1 MARKHVQIQDSEVE
15 FPADVQLVS
24 TTDLR
29 GVITYANPAFCRIAG
44 YQVDELVGHN
54 HNLVRHPD
62 MPKAAFA
69 DLWDRLKEGNPWRG
83 MVKNR
88 CKDGRYYWVD
98 AYVTPIYENG
108 KISGY
113 QSVRCKPEPQLK
125 QVAAQ
130 AYQALL
136 KAEQGGT
143 SKLPSLH
150 SARPLLLGLLMLV
163 LFGWAAFSQ
172 GALTVLLML
181 LPLLAVAGTY
191 WRELIS
197 LPRYLKRLGQQ
208 YDSLTRL
215 VYSGDAPGAIA
226 DFHLKMLQA
235 RIRTVLGRVNDAT
248 HPLQTLATDLQDSS
262 HQAFLDI
269 NEQDAQTQQMAAA
282 MTQMASTAHEI
293 ARNIQDTNS
302 QVTEARSSCQHTV
315 QQLDQTEQQM
325 ELLAR
330 QAEHAFHSA
339 VELANESERIGSVM
353 GEIQGIAEQ
362 TNLLALN
369 AAIEAARAGEQGR
382 GFAVVADEVRN
393 LAGRT
398 AQSTSEIQT
407 MIENLQQGVARA
419 VNVMQECSREM
430 DSCVDQSSQ
439 ANNAMEEVQGI
450 VVLISDMSSQIAS
463 AAEQQQATSA
473 DIATNL
479 NRISDISDLN
489 YQGIERVAETSQ
501 QLDSLAEQQ
510 EGLVQRFRLSA

>member
-44 YQVDELVGHN
+44 YHVDELVGHN

-130 AYQALL
+130 AYQSLL
-136 KAEQGGT
+136 KAEQGGA

-150 SARPLLLGLLMLV
+150 SARPLLLGLLMLG

-172 GALTVLLML
+172 GALTMLLML
-181 LPLLAVAGTY
+181 LPLLAVAGAY

-382 GFAVVADEVRN
+382 GFAVVADEVRTLSTRTHKATEQIQGSIRQIQQTLGRWQGMMQDN
-393 LAGRT
+393 LAQTRECALMTRQGSGNLHLVLGEIDQVT
-398 AQSTSEIQT
+398 EFST
-407 MIENLQQGVARA
+407 
-419 VNVMQECSREM
+419 
-430 DSCVDQSSQ
+430 
-439 ANNAMEEVQGI
+439 
-450 VVLISDMSSQIAS
+450 QIAA
-463 AAEQQQATSA
+463 AAEQQQAVVEE
-473 DIATNL
+473 
-479 NRISDISDLN
+479 ISRNIHQISQYSRAN
-489 YQGIERVAETSQ
+489 SQ
-501 QLDSLAEQQ
+501 KIQAVDNSSQ
-510 EGLVQRFRLSA
+510 ELLKRASELRGLSQTFG

>member
-125 QVAAQ
+125 LVAAQ

-136 KAEQGGT
+136 KAEQGGA

-293 ARNIQDTNS
+293 ARNILDTNS

-382 GFAVVADEVRN
+382 GFAVVADEVRTLSTRTHKATEQIQGSIRQIQQTLGRWQGMMQDN
-393 LAGRT
+393 LAQTRECALMTRQGSGNLHLVLGEIDQVT
-398 AQSTSEIQT
+398 EFST
-407 MIENLQQGVARA
+407 
-419 VNVMQECSREM
+419 
-430 DSCVDQSSQ
+430 
-439 ANNAMEEVQGI
+439 
-450 VVLISDMSSQIAS
+450 QIAA
-463 AAEQQQATSA
+463 AAEQQQAVVEE
-473 DIATNL
+473 
-479 NRISDISDLN
+479 ISRNIHQISQYSRAN
-489 YQGIERVAETSQ
+489 SQ
-501 QLDSLAEQQ
+501 KIQAVDNSSQ
-510 EGLVQRFRLSA
+510 ELLKRASELRGLSQTFG

>member
-44 YQVDELVGHN
+44 YHVDELVGHN

-136 KAEQGGT
+136 KAEQGGA

-150 SARPLLLGLLMLV
+150 SARPLLLGLLMLG

-382 GFAVVADEVRN
+382 GFAVVADEVRTLSTRTHKATEQIQGSIRQIQQTLGRWQGMMQDN
-393 LAGRT
+393 LAQTRECALMTRQGSGNLHLVLGEIDQVT
-398 AQSTSEIQT
+398 EFST
-407 MIENLQQGVARA
+407 
-419 VNVMQECSREM
+419 
-430 DSCVDQSSQ
+430 
-439 ANNAMEEVQGI
+439 
-450 VVLISDMSSQIAS
+450 QIAA
-463 AAEQQQATSA
+463 AAEQQQAVVEE
-473 DIATNL
+473 
-479 NRISDISDLN
+479 ISRNIHQISQYSRAN
-489 YQGIERVAETSQ
+489 SQ
-501 QLDSLAEQQ
+501 KIQAVDNSSQ
-510 EGLVQRFRLSA
+510 ELLKRASELRGLSQTCG

>member
-382 GFAVVADEVRN
+382 GFAVVADEVRTLSTRTHKATEQIQGSIRQIQQTLGRWQGMMQDN
-393 LAGRT
+393 LAQTRECALMTRQGSGNLHLVLGEIDQVT
-398 AQSTSEIQT
+398 EFST
-407 MIENLQQGVARA
+407 
-419 VNVMQECSREM
+419 
-430 DSCVDQSSQ
+430 
-439 ANNAMEEVQGI
+439 
-450 VVLISDMSSQIAS
+450 QIAA
-463 AAEQQQATSA
+463 AAEQQQAVVEE
-473 DIATNL
+473 
-479 NRISDISDLN
+479 ISRNIHQISQYSRAN
-489 YQGIERVAETSQ
+489 SQ
-501 QLDSLAEQQ
+501 KIQAVDNSSQ
-510 EGLVQRFRLSA
+510 ELHKRASELRGLSQTFG

>member
-44 YQVDELVGHN
+44 YHVDELVGHN

-98 AYVTPIYENG
+98 AYVTPIYEHG

-125 QVAAQ
+125 LVAAQ

-136 KAEQGGT
+136 KAEQGGA

-382 GFAVVADEVRN
+382 GFAVVADEVRTLSTRTHKATEQIQGSIRQIQQTLGRWQGMMQDN
-393 LAGRT
+393 LAQTRECALMTRQGSGNLHLVLGEIDQVT
-398 AQSTSEIQT
+398 EFST
-407 MIENLQQGVARA
+407 
-419 VNVMQECSREM
+419 
-430 DSCVDQSSQ
+430 
-439 ANNAMEEVQGI
+439 
-450 VVLISDMSSQIAS
+450 QIAA
-463 AAEQQQATSA
+463 AAEQQQAVVEE
-473 DIATNL
+473 
-479 NRISDISDLN
+479 ISRNIHQISQYSRAN
-489 YQGIERVAETSQ
+489 SQ
-501 QLDSLAEQQ
+501 KIQAVDNSSQ
-510 EGLVQRFRLSA
+510 ELLKRASELRGLSQTFG

>member
-1 MARKHVQIQDSEVE
+1 MASRDVQTQDSEVE

-29 GVITYANPAFCRIAG
+29 GVITYANPAFCQIAG
-44 YQVDELVGHN
+44 YRVDELVGQN

-83 MVKNR
+83 IVKNR
-88 CKDGRYYWVD
+88 CKDGRHYWVD
-98 AYVTPIYENG
+98 AYVTPIYEHG

-113 QSVRCKPEPQLK
+113 QSVRCKPEPQIK
-125 QVAAQ
+125 QVANQ
-130 AYQALL
+130 TYQALL
-136 KAEQGGT
+136 KVEQGGA
-143 SKLPSLH
+143 SKLPSLRRF
-150 SARPLLLGLLMLV
+150 RPAALSLLLLAMLV
-163 LFGWAAFSQ
+163 WALLSQ
-172 GALTVLLML
+172 GAMTALLML
-181 LPLLAVAGTY
+181 LPLLLITGAY

-197 LPRYLKRLGQQ
+197 LPRYLKQLGQQ

-248 HPLQTLATDLQDSS
+248 HPLQTLATDLKDSS

-293 ARNIQDTNS
+293 ARNIQDTNG

-325 ELLAR
+325 EQLAR
-330 QAEHAFHSA
+330 QAEQAFHSA
-339 VELANESERIGSVM
+339 VELASESERIGSLM
-353 GEIQGIAEQ
+353 GEIQGIAAQ

-382 GFAVVADEVRN
+382 GFAVVADEVRTLSTRTHKATEQIQGSIHQIQQTLGRWQGMMQEN
-393 LAGRT
+393 LAQTRECAEMTRQGSGNLHLVLGEIEQVT
-398 AQSTSEIQT
+398 EFST
-407 MIENLQQGVARA
+407 
-419 VNVMQECSREM
+419 
-430 DSCVDQSSQ
+430 
-439 ANNAMEEVQGI
+439 
-450 VVLISDMSSQIAS
+450 QIAA
-463 AAEQQQATSA
+463 AAEQQQAVVEE
-473 DIATNL
+473 
-479 NRISDISDLN
+479 ISRNIHQISQYSRAN
-489 YQGIERVAETSQ
+489 SQ
-501 QLDSLAEQQ
+501 KMQAVDDSSQ
-510 EGLVQRFRLSA
+510 ELLKRASELRGLSQTFG

>member
-44 YQVDELVGHN
+44 YHVDELVGHN

-136 KAEQGGT
+136 KAEQGGA

-150 SARPLLLGLLMLV
+150 STRPLLLGLLMLA

-382 GFAVVADEVRN
+382 GFAVVADEVRTLSTRTHKATEQIQGSIRQIQQTLGRWQGMMQDN
-393 LAGRT
+393 LAQTRECALMTRQGSGNLHLVLGEIDQVT
-398 AQSTSEIQT
+398 EFST
-407 MIENLQQGVARA
+407 
-419 VNVMQECSREM
+419 
-430 DSCVDQSSQ
+430 
-439 ANNAMEEVQGI
+439 
-450 VVLISDMSSQIAS
+450 QIAA
-463 AAEQQQATSA
+463 AAEQQQAVVEE
-473 DIATNL
+473 
-479 NRISDISDLN
+479 ISRNIHQISQYSRAN
-489 YQGIERVAETSQ
+489 SQ
-501 QLDSLAEQQ
+501 KIQAVDNSSQ
-510 EGLVQRFRLSA
+510 ELLKRASELRGLSQTFG

>member
-1 MARKHVQIQDSEVE
+1 MNRTQIHLVDEEVDFPSSE
-15 FPADVQLVS
+15 QLVS
-24 TTDLR
+24 TTDLQ
-29 GVITYANPAFCRIAG
+29 GVITYANDHFCRVAG
-44 YQVDELVGHN
+44 YSRAEMIGQHHN
-54 HNLVRHPD
+54 MVRHPD

-69 DLWDRLKEGNPWRG
+69 DLWGKLKQGKPWRG

-98 AYVTPIYENG
+98 AYVTPIFEQG
-108 KISGY
+108 RISGY

-125 QVAAQ
+125 RVAAQ

-136 KAEQGGT
+136 KAEQGGA
-143 SKLPSLH
+143 SKLPSLD

-353 GEIQGIAEQ
+353 DEIQGIAEQ

-382 GFAVVADEVRN
+382 GFAVVADEVRTLSTRTHKATEQIQGSIRQIQQTLGRWQGMMQDN
-393 LAGRT
+393 LAQTRECALMTRQGSGNLHLVLGEIDQVT
-398 AQSTSEIQT
+398 EFST
-407 MIENLQQGVARA
+407 
-419 VNVMQECSREM
+419 
-430 DSCVDQSSQ
+430 
-439 ANNAMEEVQGI
+439 
-450 VVLISDMSSQIAS
+450 QIAA
-463 AAEQQQATSA
+463 AAEQQQAVVEE
-473 DIATNL
+473 
-479 NRISDISDLN
+479 ISRNIHQISQYSRAN
-489 YQGIERVAETSQ
+489 SQ
-501 QLDSLAEQQ
+501 KIQAVDNSSQ
-510 EGLVQRFRLSA
+510 ELLKRASELRGLSQTFG

>member
-125 QVAAQ
+125 RVAAQ

-136 KAEQGGT
+136 KAEQGGA

-172 GALTVLLML
+172 GGLTVLLML

-282 MTQMASTAHEI
+282 MAQMASTAHEI

-382 GFAVVADEVRN
+382 GFAVVADEVRTLSTRTHKATEQIQGSIRQIQQTLGRWQGMMQDN
-393 LAGRT
+393 LAQTRECALMTRQGSGNLHLVLGEIDQVT
-398 AQSTSEIQT
+398 EFST
-407 MIENLQQGVARA
+407 
-419 VNVMQECSREM
+419 
-430 DSCVDQSSQ
+430 
-439 ANNAMEEVQGI
+439 
-450 VVLISDMSSQIAS
+450 QIAA
-463 AAEQQQATSA
+463 AAEQQQAVVEE
-473 DIATNL
+473 
-479 NRISDISDLN
+479 ISRNIHQISQYSRAN
-489 YQGIERVAETSQ
+489 SQ
-501 QLDSLAEQQ
+501 KIQAVDNSSQ
-510 EGLVQRFRLSA
+510 ELLKRASELRGLSQTFG

>member
-44 YQVDELVGHN
+44 YHVDELVGHN

-136 KAEQGGT
+136 KAEQGGA

-181 LPLLAVAGTY
+181 LPLLAVAGAY

-248 HPLQTLATDLQDSS
+248 HPLQTLATNLKQAS
-262 HQAFLDI
+262 HQACLDI

-382 GFAVVADEVRN
+382 GFAVVADEVRTLSTRTHKATEQIQGSIRQIQQTLGRWQGMMQDN
-393 LAGRT
+393 LAQTRECALMTRQGSGNLHLVLGEIDQVT
-398 AQSTSEIQT
+398 EFST
-407 MIENLQQGVARA
+407 
-419 VNVMQECSREM
+419 
-430 DSCVDQSSQ
+430 
-439 ANNAMEEVQGI
+439 
-450 VVLISDMSSQIAS
+450 QIAA
-463 AAEQQQATSA
+463 AAEQQQAVVEE
-473 DIATNL
+473 
-479 NRISDISDLN
+479 ISRNIHQISQYSRAN
-489 YQGIERVAETSQ
+489 SQ
-501 QLDSLAEQQ
+501 KIQAVDNSSQ
-510 EGLVQRFRLSA
+510 ELLKRASELRGLSQTFG

>member
-44 YQVDELVGHN
+44 YHVDELVGHN

-130 AYQALL
+130 AYQSLL
-136 KAEQGGT
+136 KAEQGGA

-150 SARPLLLGLLMLV
+150 SARPLLLSLLMLG

-382 GFAVVADEVRN
+382 GFAVVADEVRTLSTRTHKATEQIQGSIRQIQQTLGRWQGMMQDN
-393 LAGRT
+393 LAQTRECALMTRQGSGNLHLVLGEIDQVT
-398 AQSTSEIQT
+398 EFST
-407 MIENLQQGVARA
+407 
-419 VNVMQECSREM
+419 
-430 DSCVDQSSQ
+430 
-439 ANNAMEEVQGI
+439 
-450 VVLISDMSSQIAS
+450 QIAA
-463 AAEQQQATSA
+463 AAEQQQAVVEE
-473 DIATNL
+473 
-479 NRISDISDLN
+479 ISRNIHQISQYSRAN
-489 YQGIERVAETSQ
+489 SQ
-501 QLDSLAEQQ
+501 KIQAVDSSSQ
-510 EGLVQRFRLSA
+510 ELLKRASELRGLSQTFG

>member
-1 MARKHVQIQDSEVE
+1 MARKHAQVVDSEVE

-382 GFAVVADEVRN
+382 GFAVVADEVRTLSTRTHKATEQIQGSIRQIQQTLGRWQGMMQDN
-393 LAGRT
+393 LAQTRECALMTRQGSGNLHLVLGEIDQVT
-398 AQSTSEIQT
+398 EFST
-407 MIENLQQGVARA
+407 
-419 VNVMQECSREM
+419 
-430 DSCVDQSSQ
+430 
-439 ANNAMEEVQGI
+439 
-450 VVLISDMSSQIAS
+450 QIAA
-463 AAEQQQATSA
+463 AAEQQQAVVEE
-473 DIATNL
+473 
-479 NRISDISDLN
+479 ISRNIHQISQYSRAN
-489 YQGIERVAETSQ
+489 SQ
-501 QLDSLAEQQ
+501 KIQAVDNSSQ
-510 EGLVQRFRLSA
+510 ELLKRASELRGLSQTFG

>member
-44 YQVDELVGHN
+44 YHVDELVGHN

-136 KAEQGGT
+136 KAEQGGA

-172 GALTVLLML
+172 GALTVLLKL

-382 GFAVVADEVRN
+382 GFAVVADEVRTLSTRTHKATEQIQGGIRQIQQTLGRWQGMMQDN
-393 LAGRT
+393 LAQTRECALMTRQGSGNLHLVLGEIDQVT
-398 AQSTSEIQT
+398 EFST
-407 MIENLQQGVARA
+407 
-419 VNVMQECSREM
+419 
-430 DSCVDQSSQ
+430 
-439 ANNAMEEVQGI
+439 
-450 VVLISDMSSQIAS
+450 QIAA
-463 AAEQQQATSA
+463 AAEQQQAVVEE
-473 DIATNL
+473 
-479 NRISDISDLN
+479 ISRNIHQISQYSRAN
-489 YQGIERVAETSQ
+489 SQ
-501 QLDSLAEQQ
+501 KIQAVDNSSQ
-510 EGLVQRFRLSA
+510 ELLKRASELRGLSQTFG

>member
-1 MARKHVQIQDSEVE
+1 MARKHVQVQDSEVE

-150 SARPLLLGLLMLV
+150 SARPLLLGLLMLG

-181 LPLLAVAGTY
+181 LPLLAVAGAY

-353 GEIQGIAEQ
+353 GEIPGIAEQ
-362 TNLLALN
+362 TTLRALN

-382 GFAVVADEVRN
+382 GFAVVADEVRTLSTRTHKATEQIQGSIRQIQQTLGRWQGMMQDN
-393 LAGRT
+393 LAQTRECALMTRQGSGNLHLVLGEIDQVT
-398 AQSTSEIQT
+398 EFST
-407 MIENLQQGVARA
+407 
-419 VNVMQECSREM
+419 
-430 DSCVDQSSQ
+430 
-439 ANNAMEEVQGI
+439 
-450 VVLISDMSSQIAS
+450 QIAA
-463 AAEQQQATSA
+463 AAEQQQAVVEE
-473 DIATNL
+473 
-479 NRISDISDLN
+479 ISRNIHQISQ
-489 YQGIERVAETSQ
+489 YSRAHSQ
-501 QLDSLAEQQ
+501 KIQAVDNSSQ
-510 EGLVQRFRLSA
+510 ELLKRASELRGLSQTFG

>member
-125 QVAAQ
+125 LVAAQ

-136 KAEQGGT
+136 KAEQGGA

-325 ELLAR
+325 ELLAS

-382 GFAVVADEVRN
+382 GFAVVADEVRTLSTRTHKATEQIQGSIRQIQQTLGRWQGMMQDN
-393 LAGRT
+393 LAQTRECALMTRQGSGNLHLVLGEIDQVT
-398 AQSTSEIQT
+398 EFST
-407 MIENLQQGVARA
+407 
-419 VNVMQECSREM
+419 
-430 DSCVDQSSQ
+430 
-439 ANNAMEEVQGI
+439 
-450 VVLISDMSSQIAS
+450 QIA
-463 AAEQQQATSA
+463 AGAEQQQAVVEE
-473 DIATNL
+473 
-479 NRISDISDLN
+479 ISRNIHQISQYSRAN
-489 YQGIERVAETSQ
+489 SQ
-501 QLDSLAEQQ
+501 KIQAVDNSSQ
-510 EGLVQRFRLSA
+510 ELLKRASELRGLSQTFG

>member
-44 YQVDELVGHN
+44 YHVDELVGHN

-130 AYQALL
+130 AYQSLL
-136 KAEQGGT
+136 KAEQGGA

-382 GFAVVADEVRN
+382 GFAVVADEVRTLSTRTHKATEQIQGSIRQIQQTLGRWQGMMQDN
-393 LAGRT
+393 LAQTRECALMTRQGSGNLHLVLGEIDQVT
-398 AQSTSEIQT
+398 EFST
-407 MIENLQQGVARA
+407 
-419 VNVMQECSREM
+419 
-430 DSCVDQSSQ
+430 
-439 ANNAMEEVQGI
+439 
-450 VVLISDMSSQIAS
+450 QIAA
-463 AAEQQQATSA
+463 AAEQQQAVVEE
-473 DIATNL
+473 
-479 NRISDISDLN
+479 ISRNIHQISQYSRAN
-489 YQGIERVAETSQ
+489 SQ
-501 QLDSLAEQQ
+501 KIQAVDNSSQ
-510 EGLVQRFRLSA
+510 ELLKRASELRGLSQTFG

>member
-125 QVAAQ
+125 LVAAQ

-136 KAEQGGT
+136 KAEQGGA

-330 QAEHAFHSA
+330 QAEHTFHSA

-382 GFAVVADEVRN
+382 GFAVVADEVRTLSTRTHKATEQIQGSIRQIQQTLGRWQGMMQDN
-393 LAGRT
+393 LAQTRECALMTRQGSGNLHLVLGEIDQVT
-398 AQSTSEIQT
+398 EFST
-407 MIENLQQGVARA
+407 
-419 VNVMQECSREM
+419 
-430 DSCVDQSSQ
+430 
-439 ANNAMEEVQGI
+439 
-450 VVLISDMSSQIAS
+450 QIAA
-463 AAEQQQATSA
+463 AAEQQQAVVEE
-473 DIATNL
+473 
-479 NRISDISDLN
+479 ISRNIHQISQYSRAN
-489 YQGIERVAETSQ
+489 SQ
-501 QLDSLAEQQ
+501 KIQAVDNSSQ
-510 EGLVQRFRLSA
+510 ELLKRASELRGLSQTFG

>member
-44 YQVDELVGHN
+44 YHVDELVGHN

-136 KAEQGGT
+136 KAEQGGA

-150 SARPLLLGLLMLV
+150 SARPLLLGLLMLG

-181 LPLLAVAGTY
+181 LPLLAVACAY

-382 GFAVVADEVRN
+382 GFAVVADEVRTLSTRTHKATEQIQGSIRQIQQTLGRWQGMMQDN
-393 LAGRT
+393 LAQTRECALMTRQGSGNLHLVLGEIDQVT
-398 AQSTSEIQT
+398 EFST
-407 MIENLQQGVARA
+407 
-419 VNVMQECSREM
+419 
-430 DSCVDQSSQ
+430 
-439 ANNAMEEVQGI
+439 
-450 VVLISDMSSQIAS
+450 QIAA
-463 AAEQQQATSA
+463 AAEQQQAVVEE
-473 DIATNL
+473 
-479 NRISDISDLN
+479 ISRNIHQISQYSRAN
-489 YQGIERVAETSQ
+489 SQ
-501 QLDSLAEQQ
+501 KIQAVDNSSQ
-510 EGLVQRFRLSA
+510 ELLKRASELRGLSQTFG

>member
-136 KAEQGGT
+136 KAEQGGA

-150 SARPLLLGLLMLV
+150 SARPLLLGLLMLG

-181 LPLLAVAGTY
+181 LPLLAVAGAY

-382 GFAVVADEVRN
+382 GFAVVADEVRTLSTRTHKATEQIQGSIRQIQQTLGRWQGMMQDN
-393 LAGRT
+393 LAQTRECALMTRQGSGNLHLVLGEIDQVT
-398 AQSTSEIQT
+398 EFST
-407 MIENLQQGVARA
+407 
-419 VNVMQECSREM
+419 
-430 DSCVDQSSQ
+430 
-439 ANNAMEEVQGI
+439 
-450 VVLISDMSSQIAS
+450 QIAA
-463 AAEQQQATSA
+463 AAEQQQAVVEE
-473 DIATNL
+473 
-479 NRISDISDLN
+479 ISRNIHQISQYSRAN
-489 YQGIERVAETSQ
+489 SQ
-501 QLDSLAEQQ
+501 KIQAVDNSSQ
-510 EGLVQRFRLSA
+510 ELLKRASELRGLSQTFG

>member
-1 MARKHVQIQDSEVE
+1 MARRDVHTLDSEVE
-15 FPADVQLVS
+15 FPADEQLVS

-44 YQVDELVGHN
+44 YHVDELVGHN

-125 QVAAQ
+125 LVAAQ

-136 KAEQGGT
+136 KAEQGGA

-382 GFAVVADEVRN
+382 GFAVVADEVRTLSTRTHKATEQIQGSIRQIQQTLGRWQGMMQDN
-393 LAGRT
+393 LAQTRECALMTRQGSGNLHLVLGEIDQVT
-398 AQSTSEIQT
+398 EFST
-407 MIENLQQGVARA
+407 
-419 VNVMQECSREM
+419 
-430 DSCVDQSSQ
+430 
-439 ANNAMEEVQGI
+439 
-450 VVLISDMSSQIAS
+450 QIAA
-463 AAEQQQATSA
+463 AAEQQQAVVEE
-473 DIATNL
+473 
-479 NRISDISDLN
+479 ISRNIHQISQYSRAN
-489 YQGIERVAETSQ
+489 SQ
-501 QLDSLAEQQ
+501 KIQAVDNSSQ
-510 EGLVQRFRLSA
+510 ELLKRASELRGLSQTFG

>member
-44 YQVDELVGHN
+44 YHVDELVGHN

-136 KAEQGGT
+136 KAEQGGA

-150 SARPLLLGLLMLV
+150 SARPLLLGLLMLG

-382 GFAVVADEVRN
+382 GFAVVADEVRTLSTRTHKATEQIQGSIRQIQQTLGRWQGMMQDN
-393 LAGRT
+393 LAQTRECALMTRQGSGNLHLVLGEIDQVT
-398 AQSTSEIQT
+398 EFST
-407 MIENLQQGVARA
+407 
-419 VNVMQECSREM
+419 
-430 DSCVDQSSQ
+430 
-439 ANNAMEEVQGI
+439 
-450 VVLISDMSSQIAS
+450 QIAA
-463 AAEQQQATSA
+463 AAEQQQAVVEE
-473 DIATNL
+473 
-479 NRISDISDLN
+479 ISRNIHQISQYSRAN
-489 YQGIERVAETSQ
+489 SQ
-501 QLDSLAEQQ
+501 KIQAVDNSSQ
-510 EGLVQRFRLSA
+510 ELLKRASELRGLSQTFG

>member
-44 YQVDELVGHN
+44 YHVDELVGHN

-136 KAEQGGT
+136 KAEQGGA

-150 SARPLLLGLLMLV
+150 SARPLLLGLLMLG

-181 LPLLAVAGTY
+181 LPLLLVTGTY

-382 GFAVVADEVRN
+382 GFAVVADEVRTLSTRTHKATEQIQGSIRQIQQTLGRWQGMMQDN
-393 LAGRT
+393 LAQTRECALMTRQGSGNLHLVLGEIDQVT
-398 AQSTSEIQT
+398 EFST
-407 MIENLQQGVARA
+407 
-419 VNVMQECSREM
+419 
-430 DSCVDQSSQ
+430 
-439 ANNAMEEVQGI
+439 
-450 VVLISDMSSQIAS
+450 QIAA
-463 AAEQQQATSA
+463 AAEQQQAVVEE
-473 DIATNL
+473 
-479 NRISDISDLN
+479 ISRNIHQISQYSRAN
-489 YQGIERVAETSQ
+489 SQ
-501 QLDSLAEQQ
+501 KIQAVDNSSQ
-510 EGLVQRFRLSA
+510 ELLKRASELRGLSQTFG

>member
-1 MARKHVQIQDSEVE
+1 MARKHVQVQDSEVE

-125 QVAAQ
+125 LVAAQ

-136 KAEQGGT
+136 KAEQGGA

-302 QVTEARSSCQHTV
+302 QVTEARGSCQHTV

-382 GFAVVADEVRN
+382 GFAVVADEVRTLSTRTHKATEQIQGSIRQIQQTLGRWQGMMQDN
-393 LAGRT
+393 LAQTRECAEMTRQGSGNLHLVLGEIDQVT
-398 AQSTSEIQT
+398 EFST
-407 MIENLQQGVARA
+407 
-419 VNVMQECSREM
+419 
-430 DSCVDQSSQ
+430 
-439 ANNAMEEVQGI
+439 
-450 VVLISDMSSQIAS
+450 QIAA
-463 AAEQQQATSA
+463 AAEQQQAVVEE
-473 DIATNL
+473 
-479 NRISDISDLN
+479 ISRNIHQISQYSRAN
-489 YQGIERVAETSQ
+489 SQ
-501 QLDSLAEQQ
+501 KIQAVDNSSQ
-510 EGLVQRFRLSA
+510 ELLKRASELRGLSQTFG

>member
-136 KAEQGGT
+136 KAEQGGA

-382 GFAVVADEVRN
+382 GFAVVAGEGRTLSTRTHKATEQIQGSIRQIQQTLGRWQGMMQDN
-393 LAGRT
+393 LAQTRECALMTRQGSGNLHLVLGEIDQVT
-398 AQSTSEIQT
+398 EFST
-407 MIENLQQGVARA
+407 
-419 VNVMQECSREM
+419 
-430 DSCVDQSSQ
+430 
-439 ANNAMEEVQGI
+439 
-450 VVLISDMSSQIAS
+450 QIAA
-463 AAEQQQATSA
+463 AAEQQQAVVEE
-473 DIATNL
+473 
-479 NRISDISDLN
+479 ISRNIHQISQYSRAN
-489 YQGIERVAETSQ
+489 SQ
-501 QLDSLAEQQ
+501 KIQAVDNSSQ
-510 EGLVQRFRLSA
+510 ELLKRASELRGLSQTFG

>member
-136 KAEQGGT
+136 KAEQGGA

-181 LPLLAVAGTY
+181 LPLLAVAGAY

-382 GFAVVADEVRN
+382 GFAVVADEVRTLSTRTHKATEQIQGSIRQIQQTLGRWQGMMQDN
-393 LAGRT
+393 LAQTRECALMTRQGSGNLHLVLGEIDQVT
-398 AQSTSEIQT
+398 EFST
-407 MIENLQQGVARA
+407 
-419 VNVMQECSREM
+419 
-430 DSCVDQSSQ
+430 
-439 ANNAMEEVQGI
+439 
-450 VVLISDMSSQIAS
+450 QIAA
-463 AAEQQQATSA
+463 AAEQQQAVVEE
-473 DIATNL
+473 
-479 NRISDISDLN
+479 ISRNIHQISQYSRAN
-489 YQGIERVAETSQ
+489 SQ
-501 QLDSLAEQQ
+501 KIQAVDNSSQ
-510 EGLVQRFRLSA
+510 ELLKRASELRGLSQTFG

>member
-181 LPLLAVAGTY
+181 LPLMAVAGTY

-382 GFAVVADEVRN
+382 GFAVVADEVRTLSTRTHKATEQIQGSIRQIQQTLGRWQGMMQDN
-393 LAGRT
+393 LAQTRECALMTRQGSGNLHLVLGEIDQVT
-398 AQSTSEIQT
+398 EFST
-407 MIENLQQGVARA
+407 
-419 VNVMQECSREM
+419 
-430 DSCVDQSSQ
+430 
-439 ANNAMEEVQGI
+439 
-450 VVLISDMSSQIAS
+450 QIAA
-463 AAEQQQATSA
+463 AAEQQQAVVEE
-473 DIATNL
+473 
-479 NRISDISDLN
+479 ISRNIHQISQYSRAN
-489 YQGIERVAETSQ
+489 SQ
-501 QLDSLAEQQ
+501 KIQAVDNSSQ
-510 EGLVQRFRLSA
+510 ELLKRASELRGLSQTFG

>member
-29 GVITYANPAFCRIAG
+29 GVITYANPAFCHIAG
-44 YQVDELVGHN
+44 YHVDELVGHN

-136 KAEQGGT
+136 KAEQGGA

-150 SARPLLLGLLMLV
+150 SARPLLLGLLMLG

-181 LPLLAVAGTY
+181 LPLLAVAGAY

-382 GFAVVADEVRN
+382 GFAVVADEVRTLSTRTHKATEQIQGSIRQIQQTLGRWQGMMQDN
-393 LAGRT
+393 LAQTRECALMTRQGSGNLHLVLGEIDQVT
-398 AQSTSEIQT
+398 EFST
-407 MIENLQQGVARA
+407 
-419 VNVMQECSREM
+419 
-430 DSCVDQSSQ
+430 
-439 ANNAMEEVQGI
+439 
-450 VVLISDMSSQIAS
+450 QIAA
-463 AAEQQQATSA
+463 AAEQQQAVVEE
-473 DIATNL
+473 
-479 NRISDISDLN
+479 ISRNIHQISQYSRAN
-489 YQGIERVAETSQ
+489 SQ
-501 QLDSLAEQQ
+501 KIQAVDNSSQ
-510 EGLVQRFRLSA
+510 ELLKRASELRGLSQTFG

>member
-44 YQVDELVGHN
+44 YHVDELVGHN

-113 QSVRCKPEPQLK
+113 QSVRCKPEPHLK
-125 QVAAQ
+125 RVAAQ

-136 KAEQGGT
+136 KAEQGGA

-382 GFAVVADEVRN
+382 GFAVVADEVRTLSTRTHKATEQIQGSIRQIQQTLGRWQGMMQDN
-393 LAGRT
+393 LAQTRECALMTRQGSGNLHLVLGEIDQVT
-398 AQSTSEIQT
+398 EFST
-407 MIENLQQGVARA
+407 
-419 VNVMQECSREM
+419 
-430 DSCVDQSSQ
+430 
-439 ANNAMEEVQGI
+439 
-450 VVLISDMSSQIAS
+450 QIAA
-463 AAEQQQATSA
+463 AAEQQQAVVEE
-473 DIATNL
+473 
-479 NRISDISDLN
+479 ISRNIHQISQYSRAN
-489 YQGIERVAETSQ
+489 SQ
-501 QLDSLAEQQ
+501 KIQAVDNSSQ
-510 EGLVQRFRLSA
+510 ELLKRASELRGLSQTFG

>member
-125 QVAAQ
+125 RVAAQ

-136 KAEQGGT
+136 KAEQGGA

-382 GFAVVADEVRN
+382 GFAVVADEVRTLSTRTHKATEQIQGSIRQIQQTLGRWQGMMQDN
-393 LAGRT
+393 LAQTRECALMTRQGSGNLHLVLGEIDQVT
-398 AQSTSEIQT
+398 EFST
-407 MIENLQQGVARA
+407 
-419 VNVMQECSREM
+419 
-430 DSCVDQSSQ
+430 
-439 ANNAMEEVQGI
+439 
-450 VVLISDMSSQIAS
+450 QIAA
-463 AAEQQQATSA
+463 AAEQQQAVVEE
-473 DIATNL
+473 
-479 NRISDISDLN
+479 ISRNIHQISQYSRAN
-489 YQGIERVAETSQ
+489 SQ
-501 QLDSLAEQQ
+501 KIQAVDNSSQ
-510 EGLVQRFRLSA
+510 ELLKRASELRGLSQTFG

>member
-1 MARKHVQIQDSEVE
+1 MARKHVQVQDSEVE

-125 QVAAQ
+125 LVAAQ

-382 GFAVVADEVRN
+382 GFAVVADEVRTLSTRTHKATEQIQGSIRQIQQTLGRWQGMMQDN
-393 LAGRT
+393 LAQTRECALMTRQGSGNLHLVLGEIDQVT
-398 AQSTSEIQT
+398 EFST
-407 MIENLQQGVARA
+407 
-419 VNVMQECSREM
+419 
-430 DSCVDQSSQ
+430 
-439 ANNAMEEVQGI
+439 
-450 VVLISDMSSQIAS
+450 QIAA
-463 AAEQQQATSA
+463 AAEQQQAVVEE
-473 DIATNL
+473 
-479 NRISDISDLN
+479 ISRNIHQISQYSRAN
-489 YQGIERVAETSQ
+489 SQ
-501 QLDSLAEQQ
+501 KIQAVDNSSQ
-510 EGLVQRFRLSA
+510 ELLKRASELRGLSQTFG